1 MKISISYPPL
11 ESEKGIPL
19 LSQNRQFQWFKNP
32 TYIYPVVPA
41 CAATLLNKN
50 GFEVFWDDA
59 IAEGLSYNEWL
70 SRILKEK
77 PDAIA
82 IETKTPVVKR
92 HWKIINDIK
101 ENFKKTYGAK
111 FIPAVILMGDH
122 VTALPE
128 ESLKNSD
135 VDFIITGGDYD
146 FSLLGLCN
154 SLEACGGVKGFIDFI
169 DNANKQGLPSLKKVD
184 LPKGV
189 YYRLNSEIKNTG
201 KVDITENDLNL
212 LPFIDRNLTK
222 WKLYAYKNGNFKFTP
237 GAYMMAGRDCWW
249 GKCKF
254 CSWTTLYPSK
264 TFRTLPVKRYLDET
278 GYLINDLK
286 VKEIFDDSGC
296 FPRGKWLKEFSLEH
310 IERGYNKKVVMG
322 CNMRVGAL
330 NDEEWKLLKK
340 ANFRFVLIGLESM
353 TQSTLDRLDKGIKI
367 EQIEETVKSAKKAGL
382 EPHITTMV
390 GYPWET
396 KEDAVKTI
404 EFAKYLFKKGYI
416 DTLQATIV
424 VPYPGTPMFEEAR
437 QNGWL
442 LTEDWDRYDMKES
455 VWKSPVSNDDILKF
469 TQSLYTSA
477 LNPAFVVRKVFS
489 VRNISDIKFL
499 FKAGKKLMAHFT
511 DFKG

>member
-11 ESEKGIPL
+11 ESEKGIAL
-19 LSQNRQFQWFKNP
+19 LSQNRQFQWFKDP

-41 CAATLLNKN
+41 YAATLLSKS
-50 GFEVFWDDA
+50 GFDVFWDDG
-59 IAEGLSYNEWL
+59 IAEGLLYNDWL
-70 SRILKEK
+70 DRIIKEK
-77 PDAIA
+77 PNVIA

-101 ENFKKTYGAK
+101 ENFKKTYDGK
-111 FIPAVILMGDH
+111 FEPAVVLMGDH

-128 ESLKNSD
+128 ESLLNSD
-135 VDFIITGGDYD
+135 ADFIMTGGDYD
-146 FSLLGLCN
+146 FSLLGLCK
-154 SLEACGGVKGFIDFI
+154 SL
-169 DNANKQGLPSLKKVD
+169 DNANKPELSSNQKVN
-184 LPKGV
+184 LPKGI
-189 YYRLNSEIKNTG
+189 YYRLNNEIKNTG
-201 KVDITENDLNL
+201 KANIEENDLNL
-212 LPFIDRNLTK
+212 LPFIDRNLTN

-237 GAYMMAGRDCWW
+237 GTYMMTGRDCWW

-254 CSWTTLYPSK
+254 CSWTTLYPAK
-264 TFRTLPVKRYLDET
+264 TFRTLSVKRYLDEI

-286 VKEIFDDSGC
+286 IKEIFDDSGC
-296 FPRGKWLKEFSLEH
+296 FPKGKWLKEFALGY
-310 IERGYNKKVVMG
+310 IERGYNKKAVMG

-330 NDEEWKLLKK
+330 NNEEWNLLKK

-382 EPHITTMV
+382 QPHITTMV

-396 KEDAVKTI
+396 KDDAVKTI

-424 VPYPGTPMFEEAR
+424 VPYPGTPMFEEAKK
-437 QNGWL
+437 NDWL

-455 VWKSPVSNDDILKF
+455 VWKSPISNDDVLKF

-477 LNPAFVVRKVFS
+477 LNPAFVIRKVFS
-489 VRNISDIKFL
+489 IRNISDIKFL